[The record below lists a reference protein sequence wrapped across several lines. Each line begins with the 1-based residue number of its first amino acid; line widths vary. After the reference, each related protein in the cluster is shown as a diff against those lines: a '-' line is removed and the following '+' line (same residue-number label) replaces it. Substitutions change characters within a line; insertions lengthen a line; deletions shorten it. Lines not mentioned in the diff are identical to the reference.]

1 MQNKQCD
8 LSIVDRIVVVVPR
21 FSQWT
26 GTRAMHEG
34 DFSVGTN
41 GRLPPKEVTKS
52 LGLKAIIDTQQLRIF
67 DRLKH
72 KAEAI
77 LDGCGVRYLSGW
89 AIPQDRADE
98 VFKELDDLV
107 GQYDEAKRDFLARYD
122 SLVSDWAAKN
132 PQFSREILEG
142 KLDGASVAER
152 IRAGYDTFRLRPVSK
167 ERAHELVQT
176 VGGLAG
182 ELISSVSR
190 QAKVFFKESFLG
202 KTRANKKTVNAVIRI
217 RERLQGLAFLSATIL
232 PVIRLIDEALSQTPS
247 EGYFSG
253 EPFWRLAALV
263 KTLSDESLLVEM
275 IREKTVE
282 EDGQEQSAVSEAQDE
297 SLVQEPQEQMLISKA
312 QEQTLD
318 EKPEEKG
325 QEAEASEPDLFAQ
338 LEEFFDDSK
347 GQEKTGVAHS
357 EEKTSVPQERAGT
370 LAVDGVVNSEEEPAS
385 VEVLYPAIPEVDVGE
400 GLYF

>member
-176 VGGLAG
+176 VGGLARADFKRLQTG
-182 ELISSVSR
+182 QGVFQGVFSWKNAGQQKDGQRSHSHSR
-190 QAKVFFKESFLG
+190 ASAGTGFFKRHDSASHTVDRRGALADPKRG
-202 KTRANKKTVNAVIRI
+202 VLQRRAV
-217 RERLQGLAFLSATIL
+217 LAPGGA
-232 PVIRLIDEALSQTPS
+232 
-247 EGYFSG
+247 
-253 EPFWRLAALV
+253 
-263 KTLSDESLLVEM
+263 
-275 IREKTVE
+275 
-282 EDGQEQSAVSEAQDE
+282 GQ
-297 SLVQEPQEQMLISKA
+297 
-312 QEQTLD
+312 
-318 EKPEEKG
+318 
-325 QEAEASEPDLFAQ
+325 DL
-338 LEEFFDDSK
+338 K
-347 GQEKTGVAHS
+347 
-357 EEKTSVPQERAGT
+357 R
-370 LAVDGVVNSEEEPAS
+370 
-385 VEVLYPAIPEVDVGE
+385 
-400 GLYF
+400 